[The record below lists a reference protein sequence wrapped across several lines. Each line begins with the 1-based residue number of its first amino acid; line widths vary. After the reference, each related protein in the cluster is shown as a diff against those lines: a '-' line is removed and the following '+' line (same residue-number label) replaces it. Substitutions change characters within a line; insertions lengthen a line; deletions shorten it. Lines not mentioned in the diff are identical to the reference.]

1 MVNQWKNKRKKHRYI
16 LTIIDA
22 HLRPISEVRKWKP
35 VQSLRSKPVKSL
47 RSELFSGLLGGETC
61 VVVDENRKVFL
72 KNGNNKAKITML

>member
-22 HLRPISEVRKWKP
+22 HLRPISEVRKSKP
-35 VQSLRSKPVKSL
+35 VQSL